1 MQLDVLE
8 TRGYA
13 TVSSVRFSLPVA
25 GLLLV
30 ERATAPVLVFVLKV
44 VVVHL
49 FCLLCQLGLLI
60 TLNVESVSAV
70 DCLDSRLCS

>member
-13 TVSSVRFSLPVA
+13 TVSSGLFSLPTA

-30 ERATAPVLVFVLKV
+30 ERATAPVLVFV
-44 VVVHL
+44 
-49 FCLLCQLGLLI
+49 
-60 TLNVESVSAV
+60 
-70 DCLDSRLCS
+70 